1 LLHEGDDVNISA
13 SLILTQYGRE
23 DTEMTTPGKN
33 DKADFSTPL
42 NRLSQEKCLKI
53 HEASLEILERI
64 GTALNLHDAV
74 HLLQKAGA
82 KVQNGNIVRI
92 PPYLVEKALD
102 TAPKEIILSGR
113 YARPALHLGGG
124 NSYYGPGSDCLN
136 IIDHRDGKR
145 RKPLVQDVIDGAI
158 VCDSLANIDF
168 VMSTVLPSDVDQSKA
183 DRFQME
189 AMLNHSTKPI
199 IFVSYDFSGC
209 LDCVEMAEAVMG
221 GAEALQKNPL
231 VTCYINVP
239 TGLLHNE
246 DSLKKLLFLA
256 EKKIPLL
263 YIPSST
269 EGVSSPITTA
279 GAVALDYAGVLVGLV
294 LSQLKREGAP
304 FIMPGMSPGPLD
316 MRTAVTPYCDPEQ
329 GIMQSM
335 AKFYGLP
342 MFSLGGASD
351 SKLVDQQ
358 AAADA
363 SLSLLFETLVRSD
376 LIHDLGYLE
385 SGLTFS
391 LAHLAICDEIVD
403 WIKAFT
409 KDVIVNEETL
419 ALDVIAKAGPHGNY
433 LDTEHTLKHY
443 KKRWYPDIFER
454 SSYEAWIEGGEKTLA
469 ERAADK
475 VEKILS
481 EYKTD
486 PLPAKIKE
494 NLQRIVQNA

>member
-1 LLHEGDDVNISA
+1 
-13 SLILTQYGRE
+13 
-23 DTEMTTPGKN
+23 MTTR
-33 DKADFSTPL
+33 DKKDDTDFSTPL

-64 GTALNLHDAV
+64 GVALHLDEAV
-74 HLLQKAGA
+74 QLLKKAGA
-82 KVQNGNIVRI
+82 EVHDENIVRI
-92 PPYLVEKALD
+92 PPQLVDKALS
-102 TAPKEIILSGR
+102 TAPKEIILSDR
-113 YARPALHLGGG
+113 HARPALRLGKS
-124 NSYYGPGSDCLN
+124 NCYYGPGSDCLN

-145 RKPLVQDVIDGAI
+145 RKPLVQDVTDGTI
-158 VCDSLANIDF
+158 VCDSLTNVDF
-168 VMSTVLPSDVDQSKA
+168 VMSMVLPSDVDQGTA

-189 AMLNHSTKPI
+189 AMLNNTTKPI

-209 LDCVEMAEAVMG
+209 LDCVEMAEAVLG
-221 GAEALQKNPL
+221 GAEALQENPL
-231 VTCYINVP
+231 LACYINVP
-239 TGLLHNE
+239 SGLLHND
-246 DSLKKLLFLA
+246 DSLQKLLFLA
-256 EKKIPLL
+256 EKNIPFL

-304 FIMPGMSPGPLD
+304 IIVPGMSPSPLD
-316 MRTAVTPYCDPEQ
+316 MRTTVTPYCDPEQ
-329 GIMQSM
+329 GIMHSM

-342 MFSLGGASD
+342 IFGLAGASD
-351 SKLVDQQ
+351 AKLADQQ

-391 LAHLAICDEIVD
+391 FAQLAICDEIVD

-409 KDVIVNEETL
+409 KDVIVDEETL

-433 LDTEHTLKHY
+433 LDTDHTIKHY
-443 KKRWYPDIFER
+443 KKRWYPSLFER
-454 SSYEAWIEGGEKTLA
+454 GTYDSWLAGGGQTLA
-469 ERAADK
+469 DRASDK
-475 VEKILS
+475 VDRILS
-481 EYKTD
+481 DHEPE
-486 PLPAKIKE
+486 PLPINIQN
-494 NLQRIVQNA
+494 NLRRIVQNPSKA